1 MIGEGD
7 GASEDSLASQDAS
20 SLAEV
25 GRSRERRE
33 GVYKAL
39 FHWPEAQE
47 LEWGQKGKGGRPK
60 LVAVANLHSLLSN
73 RKT

>member
-1 MIGEGD
+1 MIGERN
-7 GASEDSLASQDAS
+7 GASEDSLASQDVS

-33 GVYKAL
+33 GVCKAPS
-39 FHWPEAQE
+39 HWPEAQE

-60 LVAVANLHSLLSN
+60 LVAIANLHPLLSN